1 MSRAKSCGNVIAALL
16 ANSML
21 GKSQLAGVAPTPR
34 TFLPC
39 PKQLFNT
46 YRCCCHA
53 APAPAALAPPAP
65 CATANQGGETQT
77 SEELQLAA
85 PSGVK
90 VRSRRQ
96 EVPSRQQSKTDL
108 RQVPG
113 IGPKYE
119 QLLLAKRVGSVESL
133 REVFIK
139 QADRKEQQMI
149 SYLQVQ
155 AFAATPAPPSRLACM
170 PSSHAPSATCLCR
183 PAPFRSLIRQ
193 LIDTSLWFGRTTSA
207 SGTGGTAS

>member
-16 ANSML
+16 ANNML

-39 PKQLFNT
+39 PTQLFNAH
-46 YRCCCHA
+46 RCCCHA
-53 APAPAALAPPAP
+53 APTPAVLAPST
-65 CATANQGGETQT
+65 TANRGGEAQT
-77 SEELQLAA
+77 SEESQLAA
-85 PSGVK
+85 PAGVK
-90 VRSRRQ
+90 ARSRRQ

-139 QADRKEQQMI
+139 QADRKEKQMI

-155 AFAATPAPPSRLACM
+155 PSPHPPPPVSPAKGRVTCM
-170 PSSHAPSATCLCR
+170 PPFHAPAAAWPCLLATEQHKR
-183 PAPFRSLIRQ
+183 VPH
-193 LIDTSLWFGRTTSA
+193 RTT
-207 SGTGGTAS
+207 